1 MNILDIVKKLSHE
14 EKMMYI
20 DSSATEYF
28 RNIYY
33 SKDFSII
40 VEKLN
45 SKEKITD
52 EEWEYLVDRLS
63 LVTYKATMEEDSLNL
78 LDRIY
83 YVLSRIG
90 SKVFKKGKIHNEC
103 VKMLA
108 FAESIK
114 LEKDINLDLIDGID
128 RVNFSKNQIDLDI
141 LLKQHREATIFRDNQ
156 DAFIDSYRNG
166 QVGVM
171 TCDDML
177 YMDSMDRSYIREKD
191 LVKEYK

>member
-52 EEWEYLVDRLS
+52 EEWEYLVDRLT

-78 LDRIY
+78 LDKIY

-90 SKVFKKGKIHNEC
+90 SKVFKEGKIHNEC

-128 RVNFSKNQIDLDI
+128 RVNFSKNQVDLDI

-171 TCDDML
+171 TGDDML

>member
-20 DSSATEYF
+20 DSSANMYF
-28 RNIYY
+28 RNIFY
-33 SKDFSII
+33 SKEFSSI
-40 VEKLN
+40 VEKLD

-52 EEWEYLVDRLS
+52 EEWEYIVDRLS
-63 LVTYKATMEEDSLNL
+63 LVTYKATMEEDSLSV
-78 LDRIY
+78 LDRVY
-83 YVLSRIG
+83 YVISRIG
-90 SKVFKKGKIHNEC
+90 SKVFKEGKIHNEC

-128 RVNFSKNQIDLDI
+128 RVNFSKNQMDLDI

-171 TCDDML
+171 TGDDML

>member
-52 EEWEYLVDRLS
+52 EEWEYLVDRLT

-103 VKMLA
+103 VKMLS

-171 TCDDML
+171 TGDDML

>member
-20 DSSATEYF
+20 DSSANMYF
-28 RNIYY
+28 RNIFY
-33 SKDFSII
+33 SKEFSSI
-40 VEKLN
+40 VEKLD

-52 EEWEYLVDRLS
+52 EEWEYIVDRLS
-63 LVTYKATMEEDSLNL
+63 LVTYKATMEEDSLSV

-90 SKVFKKGKIHNEC
+90 SKVFKEGKIHNEC

-128 RVNFSKNQIDLDI
+128 RVNFSKNQMDLDI

-171 TCDDML
+171 TGDDML